1 MIAVIF
7 EVIPHT
13 DRRQDY
19 LDAASA
25 LGRHLEDIDGFISIE
40 RFVSLI
46 HPGKIL
52 SLSFWRDE
60 EAVKQ
65 WRTFEPHRSIQKA
78 GRQEIFADYRLRVAA
93 IIRDYGLNERNE
105 APKDSRAVHRP

>member
-7 EVIPHT
+7 EALPHK
-13 DRRQDY
+13 DRKDDY
-19 LDAASA
+19 LDAASTLA
-25 LGRHLEDIDGFISIE
+25 PHLKDIDGFISIE
-40 RFVSLI
+40 RFESLT

-93 IIRDYGLNERNE
+93 IIRDYGLNDRHE
-105 APKDSRAVHRP
+105 APEDSLEVHQR